1 MLRSKINI
9 QKVGFI
15 LSIIKSTARSIRG
28 TYRAGKNA
36 VNSVNSAYNS
46 AVSGINKVNSAL
58 DPMNT
63 VRSATQRLNNW
74 MDSDSKVSKTTQKNN
89 DSIVSELNNV
99 ANEVVSAAKALDPMN
114 ARKLTEISESLK
126 NISKQISDIK
136 KGLIDNQ
143 DTEIRHQG
151 FDKNV
156 QNVSESKVNVPQ
168 NKSFFDKLLGWL
180 GGLLGISAGALLPLL
195 GSLGSFL
202 TKPLDF
208 ILDLLKGGINKLWT
222 LFEPLLGPIID
233 PLKNGFEFLKN
244 KWNSLV
250 DFINKKI
257 NIGDKWKI
265 SDNDNPKNPK
275 SPKVSSSNPA
285 KEQSWMSKKWDSFK
299 GAMQNGY
306 DWASQKVD
314 DLKSYA
320 SKKYQD
326 IKNSKVGKIISAGYD
341 KLKAAQKYIVE
352 KAIEGFDAV
361 KNMVSSAWDSAVKAA
376 QKGFNMLKK
385 FALAPM
391 EKFVS
396 SVGKKLFGS
405 SKLFSVLPSI
415 LGNLEKIGARLA
427 ASGAKIASKALPG
440 VGFAVGIYQAWDFF
454 TRGRWVLGSIAAL
467 SACISLLPGI
477 GGIIS
482 MCLDLGLFATDIIT
496 SPDDVD
502 NLNKEQND
510 LVNTANKMVQNNDT
524 GGILE
529 PSQVE
534 KDKAQSGVQDSSSN
548 SSSSNKGL
556 NAKVLDGKSANDF
569 AASYTPHKVDSN
581 GTVIAAKTG
590 SIYKGL
596 TWVESEKYDAEKQA
610 YFKKREEKEAQLD
623 ALFEQ
628 GQKAMN
634 SGDTET
640 FNKLVTQR
648 NKLSDEL
655 SKMSLDSID
664 SKYQAIGQARIKKLQ
679 SQGAN
684 ADLSVFRTNGDSS
697 TSSGGTDTKPDSTNA
712 SASVASQASGSISP
726 AQVQGAQSTEAQG
739 SSSGGS
745 PGARAA
751 AEFSK
756 KYNLGTRA
764 TGACAKYVRSYLMAA
779 GYPLSGWP
787 VAAADYINFLPKYGF
802 TPVQGRASQISP
814 EVGDISI
821 TQRFGNHKYGHIA
834 IWNGSNWVSDFKQNS
849 VSIYRDVNAFGG
861 PDANITILR
870 DTSGQ
875 NPSQELVNQQL
886 SNMNSSFKVA
896 LGGGGAKGAV
906 YSLDSGV
913 SNVVTNTAGAAAS
926 VISSGVS
933 SIQSF
938 ANANSITTRKSL
950 TQMYTESGL
959 STSFGSSSV
968 PQAASPAANSTPKET
983 KADIKPASKP
993 VPKAASYGTPHRGQ
1007 YDAETMEDFNNL
1019 GDNFSKSK
1027 SPISLP
1033 GDSKSNVQTNN
1044 AGSVAPVTPVV
1055 NIKNNSSPSDYSWA
1069 SKNSFKIARMFGLD
1083 GISDYEILNE
1093 GSESDFL
1100 QSYGMSKRQA
1110 IQSAGLNNTVQ
1121 TKVASNVKTKDVIPA
1136 VNKTQINNTNIQTKT
1151 KETSNK
1157 DLTDS
1162 FVLS

>member
-1 MLRSKINI
+1 M
-9 QKVGFI
+9 G
-15 LSIIKSTARSIRG
+15 IIKSTARGIRG
-28 TYRAGKNA
+28 TYRAGKNT

-46 AVSGINKVNSAL
+46 TVSGINKVNSAL
-58 DPMNT
+58 DPMNA
-63 VRSATQRLNNW
+63 VRSASQRLNNW
-74 MDSDSKVSKTTQKNN
+74 MDSGSKVSKTTQKNN
-89 DSIVSELNNV
+89 DVIVNELNNV
-99 ANEVVSAAKALDPMN
+99 GNEVVSATKALDPMN

-126 NISKQISDIK
+126 NLSKQISDIK

-151 FDKNV
+151 FDKKV
-156 QNVSESKVNVPQ
+156 QNVSESKVNTPQ
-168 NKSFFDKLLGWL
+168 DKSFFDKLLGWL
-180 GGLLGISAGALLPLL
+180 GNLLGVSTAALLPLL

-275 SPKVSSSNPA
+275 VSSSNPA
-285 KEQSWMSKKWDSFK
+285 KEQSWLSKKWDSFK
-299 GAMQNGY
+299 GAIQNGY
-306 DWASQKVD
+306 DWTSQKID
-314 DLKSYA
+314 DLKSYT

-326 IKNSKVGKIISAGYD
+326 IKNSKVGKIVSAGYD

-361 KNMVSSAWDSAVKAA
+361 KNIVSSAWDSAVKAA

-385 FALAPM
+385 FVLAPI

-482 MCLDLGLFATDIIT
+482 MCLDLGLFAADIIT
-496 SPDDVD
+496 SPEDVD
-502 NLNKEQND
+502 SLNKEQND

-524 GGILE
+524 GGISE
-529 PSQVE
+529 PSQAE
-534 KDKAQSGVQDSSSN
+534 KDKAQSGVQDSSS
-548 SSSSNKGL
+548 SSISSPSSKGL

-569 AASYTPHKVDSN
+569 AALYTPHKVDAN

-596 TWVESEKYDAEKQA
+596 TWEESEKYDVEKQA
-610 YFKKREEKEAQLD
+610 YFKKREEKQAQLD
-623 ALFEQ
+623 TLFKQ
-628 GQKAMN
+628 GQKAMD
-634 SGDTET
+634 SGNTEA

-655 SKMSLDSID
+655 SSMSLDSIN
-664 SKYQAIGQARIKKLQ
+664 SKYEAIGQARIKKLQ

-684 ADLSVFRTNGDSS
+684 ADLSVFRTFRTFRTNGDSN

-712 SASVASQASGSISP
+712 SASVASQASSSISP
-726 AQVQGAQSTEAQG
+726 SLTQNTEVQG

-756 KYNLGTRA
+756 KYNLGTRS
-764 TGACAKYVRSYLMAA
+764 TGSCAKYVRSYLMAA

-802 TPVQGRASQISP
+802 TPVQGRATQISP

-875 NPSQELVNQQL
+875 NPSQELTNQQL
-886 SNMNSSFKVA
+886 SNMDRSFKVA

-906 YSLDSGV
+906 YSLASGV
-913 SNVVTNTAGAAAS
+913 SNAVTNTAGTTAS

-933 SIQSF
+933 SVQSF

-950 TQMYTESGL
+950 TQMYTESRL
-959 STSFGSSSV
+959 STSFRSSSTPQAAGSSS
-968 PQAASPAANSTPKET
+968 APKET
-983 KADIKPASKP
+983 KADIKPVSKP
-993 VPKAASYGTPHRGQ
+993 VSPAPKAASYGIPHRDRYGT
-1007 YDAETMEDFNNL
+1007 ETIADFGNL
-1019 GDNFSKSK
+1019 GDNFSKSNY
-1027 SPISLP
+1027 SLAS
-1033 GDSKSNVQTNN
+1033 GDSKPAGSKSNVQTNN
-1044 AGSVAPVTPVV
+1044 ASPVTPVV
-1055 NIKNNSSPSDYSWA
+1055 NIKNTLSPSDYSWV

-1083 GISDYEILNE
+1083 DISDYEILNE

-1100 QSYGMSKRQA
+1100 QSYGMSKNHA
-1110 IQSAGLNNTVQ
+1110 IRSAGLNNTVQ
-1121 TKVASNVKTKDVIPA
+1121 TKVASNVKTKDSTPA
-1136 VNKTQINNTNIQTKT
+1136 INKTQINNTNIQTKT

>member
-1 MLRSKINI
+1 M
-9 QKVGFI
+9 G
-15 LSIIKSTARSIRG
+15 IIKSTARGIRG
-28 TYRAGKNA
+28 TYRAGKNT
-36 VNSVNSAYNS
+36 VNSVNSAYNNT
-46 AVSGINKVNSAL
+46 VSGINKVNSAL
-58 DPMNT
+58 DPMNA
-63 VRSATQRLNNW
+63 VRSASQRLNNW
-74 MDSDSKVSKTTQKNN
+74 MDSSSKVSKVSKTTQKNN
-89 DSIVSELNNV
+89 ESIINELNNV
-99 ANEVVSAAKALDPMN
+99 GNEVISATKALDPMN

-126 NISKQISDIK
+126 NLSKQISDIK

-151 FDKNV
+151 FDKKV
-156 QNVSESKVNVPQ
+156 QNVSESKVNTPQ

-180 GGLLGISAGALLPLL
+180 GGLLGVSTAALLPLL
-195 GSLGSFL
+195 GALGSFL
-202 TKPLDF
+202 AKPLDF

-250 DFINKKI
+250 DFINKKF

-285 KEQSWMSKKWDSFK
+285 KEQSWLSKKWDSFK
-299 GAMQNGY
+299 GAVQNGY
-306 DWASQKVD
+306 DWTSQKID

-320 SKKYQD
+320 NKKYQD
-326 IKNSKVGKIISAGYD
+326 IKNSKVGKIVSAGYD

-361 KNMVSSAWDSAVKAA
+361 KNIVSSAWDSAVKAA

-385 FALAPM
+385 FTLAPM

-482 MCLDLGLFATDIIT
+482 MCLDLGLFAADIIT
-496 SPDDVD
+496 SPEDVD

-524 GGILE
+524 GGISE
-529 PSQVE
+529 PSQAE
-534 KDKAQSGVQDSSSN
+534 KDKAQSGVQDSSSSP
-548 SSSSNKGL
+548 SSKGL

-569 AASYTPHKVDSN
+569 AALYTPHKVDAN

-596 TWVESEKYDAEKQA
+596 TWEESEKYDAEKQA
-610 YFKKREEKEAQLD
+610 YFKKREEKQARLD
-623 ALFEQ
+623 ALFKQ
-628 GQKAMN
+628 SQKAMD

-640 FNKLVTQR
+640 FNKLDTQR

-655 SKMSLDSID
+655 SSMSLDSIN
-664 SKYQAIGQARIKKLQ
+664 SEYEAIGQTRIKKLQ

-684 ADLSVFRTNGDSS
+684 ADLSVFRTNSGSS

-726 AQVQGAQSTEAQG
+726 SLTQVQEVQG

-756 KYNLGTRA
+756 KYNLGTRS
-764 TGACAKYVRSYLMAA
+764 TGSCAKYVRSYLMAA

-802 TPVQGRASQISP
+802 TPVQGRATQISP

-875 NPSQELVNQQL
+875 NPSQELANQQL
-886 SNMNSSFKVA
+886 SNMDRSFKVA

-906 YSLDSGV
+906 YSLASGV
-913 SNVVTNTAGAAAS
+913 SNAATNTAATAAS

-933 SIQSF
+933 GAKTF

-950 TQMYTESGL
+950 TQMYTESEL
-959 STSFGSSSV
+959 STSFRSSST
-968 PQAASPAANSTPKET
+968 PLAASPTVNSTPKET
-983 KADIKPASKP
+983 KADVKPVSKP
-993 VPKAASYGTPHRGQ
+993 VATKAVPKAASHGTPHRGQ
-1007 YDAETMEDFNNL
+1007 YDVETMADFSNL
-1019 GDNFSKSK
+1019 GDNFSKSNY
-1027 SPISLP
+1027 SLAS
-1033 GDSKSNVQTNN
+1033 GDSKPAGFAGSNVQTNN
-1044 AGSVAPVTPVV
+1044 ASPVTPVV
-1055 NIKNNSSPSDYSWA
+1055 NIKNSSPSDYSWA

-1100 QSYGMSKRQA
+1100 QSYGMPKRQA

-1121 TKVASNVKTKDVIPA
+1121 TKVASNVKTKDSTPA

-1151 KETSNK
+1151 NESTNK

>member
-1 MLRSKINI
+1 M
-9 QKVGFI
+9 G
-15 LSIIKSTARSIRG
+15 IIKSTARGIRG

-46 AVSGINKVNSAL
+46 AVGGINKVNSAL
-58 DPMNT
+58 DPMNA
-63 VRSATQRLNNW
+63 VRSASQRLNNW
-74 MDSDSKVSKTTQKNN
+74 IDSSSKVSKTTQKNN
-89 DSIVSELNNV
+89 DAIVNELNNV
-99 ANEVVSAAKALDPMN
+99 GNEVISATKALDPMN
-114 ARKLTEISESLK
+114 ARKLTEISKSLK
-126 NISKQISDIK
+126 NLSKQISDIK

-151 FDKNV
+151 FDKKV
-156 QNVSESKVNVPQ
+156 QNVSESKVNAPQ

-180 GGLLGISAGALLPLL
+180 GNLLGVSTATLLPLL

-250 DFINKKI
+250 DFINKKF

-275 SPKVSSSNPA
+275 SPSVKSLNT

-299 GAMQNGY
+299 GTIQNGY
-306 DWASQKVD
+306 DWTSQKID
-314 DLKSYA
+314 DLKLYA

-385 FALAPM
+385 FVLAPI

-482 MCLDLGLFATDIIT
+482 MCLDLGLFAADIIT
-496 SPDDVD
+496 SPEDVD
-502 NLNKEQND
+502 SLNKEQND
-510 LVNTANKMVQNNDT
+510 LVNTANKMVQNSDT
-524 GGILE
+524 GGISE
-529 PSQVE
+529 PSQAE
-534 KDKAQSGVQDSSSN
+534 KDKAQSGVQDSSS
-548 SSSSNKGL
+548 SSGAKGL

-569 AASYTPHKVDSN
+569 AALYTPHKVDAN
-581 GTVIAAKTG
+581 GTVVAAKTG

-596 TWVESEKYDAEKQA
+596 TWEESEKYDAEKQA
-610 YFKKREEKEAQLD
+610 YFKKREEKQTQLD

-628 GQKAMN
+628 GQKAMD
-634 SGDTET
+634 SGNTET
-640 FNKLVTQR
+640 FNKLVDQR

-655 SKMSLDSID
+655 SSMSLDSINT
-664 SKYQAIGQARIKKLQ
+664 KYEAMGQARIKKLQ

-684 ADLSVFRTNGDSS
+684 ADLSVFRTFRTNTDSV

-726 AQVQGAQSTEAQG
+726 SLTQNTEVQG

-745 PGARAA
+745 PGSKAA

-756 KYNLGTRA
+756 KYNLGTRS
-764 TGACAKYVRSYLMAA
+764 TGSCAKYVRSYLMAA

-802 TPVQGRASQISP
+802 TPVQGRATQISP

-875 NPSQELVNQQL
+875 NPPQELVNQQL
-886 SNMNSSFKVA
+886 SNMDRSFKVA

-906 YSLDSGV
+906 YSLASGV
-913 SNVVTNTAGAAAS
+913 SNAVTNTAGTAAS
-926 VISSGVS
+926 VISSGVNS
-933 SIQSF
+933 AQSF
-938 ANANSITTRKSL
+938 ANANSISTRKSL
-950 TQMYTESGL
+950 TQMYTESELG
-959 STSFGSSSV
+959 TSFRSSSA
-968 PQAASPAANSTPKET
+968 PQAASPATSSTPKET
-983 KADIKPASKP
+983 KADIKPSSKP
-993 VPKAASYGTPHRGQ
+993 VATKAVPKATSHGTPHRGQ
-1007 YDAETMEDFNNL
+1007 YDAETMADFSNL
-1019 GDNFSKSK
+1019 GDNFSKSNY
-1027 SPISLP
+1027 SLAS
-1033 GDSKSNVQTNN
+1033 GDSKPAGSKSNIQTNN
-1044 AGSVAPVTPVV
+1044 ASPVTPVV
-1055 NIKNNSSPSDYSWA
+1055 IAKNTSAPGDYSWA

-1083 GISDYEILNE
+1083 DISDYEILNE

-1100 QSYGMSKRQA
+1100 QSYSMSKRQA

-1121 TKVASNVKTKDVIPA
+1121 TKVASNVKTKDSTPA
-1136 VNKTQINNTNIQTKT
+1136 INKTQINNTNIQTKT

>member
-1 MLRSKINI
+1 M
-9 QKVGFI
+9 G
-15 LSIIKSTARSIRG
+15 IIKSTARGIRG

-36 VNSVNSAYNS
+36 VNGVNSAYNS

-58 DPMNT
+58 DPMNI
-63 VRSATQRLNNW
+63 VRSTSQRLNNW
-74 MDSDSKVSKTTQKNN
+74 MDSSSKVSKSTQKNN
-89 DSIVSELNNV
+89 DVIVNELNNV
-99 ANEVVSAAKALDPMN
+99 GNEVISATKALDPMN

-126 NISKQISDIK
+126 NLSKQISDIK

-151 FDKNV
+151 FDKKV
-156 QNVSESKVNVPQ
+156 QNVSESKVNTPQ

-180 GGLLGISAGALLPLL
+180 GGLLGISTAALLPLL

-202 TKPLDF
+202 SKPLDF

-250 DFINKKI
+250 DFINKKF

-275 SPKVSSSNPA
+275 SPSVKSLNT
-285 KEQSWMSKKWDSFK
+285 KEQSWLSKKWDSFK

-306 DWASQKVD
+306 DWSSRKID

-352 KAIEGFDAV
+352 KAIEGFDTV
-361 KNMVSSAWDSAVKAA
+361 KNIVSSAWDSAVKAA

-385 FALAPM
+385 FVLAPI

-482 MCLDLGLFATDIIT
+482 MCLDLGLFAADIIT
-496 SPDDVD
+496 SPEDVD
-502 NLNKEQND
+502 SLNKEQND

-524 GGILE
+524 GGISE

-534 KDKAQSGVQDSSSN
+534 KDKAQSGVQDSSY
-548 SSSSNKGL
+548 SSSSGSSAKGL

-569 AASYTPHKVDSN
+569 AALYTPHKVDAN

-596 TWVESEKYDAEKQA
+596 TWEESEKYDAEKQA
-610 YFKKREEKEAQLD
+610 YFKKREEKQAQLD
-623 ALFEQ
+623 TLFEQ
-628 GQKAMN
+628 SQKAMD

-640 FNKLVTQR
+640 FNKLNTQR

-655 SKMSLDSID
+655 SSMSLDSINN
-664 SKYQAIGQARIKKLQ
+664 KYEAIGQARIKKMQ

-684 ADLSVFRTNGDSS
+684 ADLSVFRTFRTNTDSV

-712 SASVASQASGSISP
+712 SASVTSQASGSIT
-726 AQVQGAQSTEAQG
+726 STTQNTEVQG

-745 PGARAA
+745 PGSKAA

-756 KYNLGTRA
+756 KYNLGTRS
-764 TGACAKYVRSYLMAA
+764 TGSCAKYVRSYLMAS

-787 VAAADYINFLPKYGF
+787 IAAADYINFLPKYGF
-802 TPVQGRASQISP
+802 TPVQGRATQISP

-821 TQRFGNHKYGHIA
+821 TRRFGNHKYGHIA
-834 IWNGSNWVSDFKQNS
+834 IWNGSNWISDFKQNS

-886 SNMNSSFKVA
+886 SNMDKSFKVA

-906 YSLDSGV
+906 YSLASGV
-913 SNVVTNTAGAAAS
+913 SNAVTNTAG

-933 SIQSF
+933 GAKTFASEHSF
-938 ANANSITTRKSL
+938 NTRKSL
-950 TQMYTESGL
+950 AQMYTESNS
-959 STSFGSSSV
+959 STSFRSSSTPSSV
-968 PQAASPAANSTPKET
+968 SSSIPKET
-983 KADIKPASKP
+983 KADIKPASKTVAP
-993 VPKAASYGTPHRGQ
+993 VPKAVPKSVSYETPHRGQ
-1007 YDAETMEDFNNL
+1007 YDTETMTDFSNL
-1019 GDNFSKSK
+1019 GDNFGKSNYSLASGDSKSAG
-1027 SPISLP
+1027 SAGSA
-1033 GDSKSNVQTNN
+1033 GSKSNVQTNN
-1044 AGSVAPVTPVV
+1044 ASPVTPVV
-1055 NIKNNSSPSDYSWA
+1055 ITKNSSPSDYSWT

-1093 GSESDFL
+1093 GTESDFL
-1100 QSYGMSKRQA
+1100 QSYGMSKSQA
-1110 IQSAGLNNTVQ
+1110 IQSVGLNNTVQ

-1136 VNKTQINNTNIQTKT
+1136 INKTQINNTNIQTKT

>member
-1 MLRSKINI
+1 MD
-9 QKVGFI
+9 
-15 LSIIKSTARSIRG
+15 IIKSTARGIRG
-28 TYRAGKNA
+28 TYRAGKNT

-58 DPMNT
+58 DPMNI
-63 VRSATQRLNNW
+63 VRSTSQRLNNW
-74 MDSDSKVSKTTQKNN
+74 MDSGSKVTKTTQKNN
-89 DSIVSELNNV
+89 ESVINELNNV
-99 ANEVVSAAKALDPMN
+99 GNEVISATKALDPMN
-114 ARKLTEISESLK
+114 ARKLTEISGSLK
-126 NISKQISDIK
+126 NLSKQISDIK

-151 FDKNV
+151 FDKKI
-156 QNVSESKVNVPQ
+156 QNVSESKVNAPQ
-168 NKSFFDKLLGWL
+168 NKSFFDKLWGWL
-180 GGLLGISAGALLPLL
+180 GSLLGISTAALLPLL
-195 GSLGSFL
+195 GSLGTFL

-250 DFINKKI
+250 DFINKKF

-275 SPKVSSSNPA
+275 SPSVKSLNT
-285 KEQSWMSKKWDSFK
+285 KEQSWLSKKWDSFK

-306 DWASQKVD
+306 NWTSQKID
-314 DLKSYA
+314 DLKLYA
-320 SKKYQD
+320 NKKYQD

-361 KNMVSSAWDSAVKAA
+361 KNIVSSAWDSAVKAA

-385 FALAPM
+385 FVLAPI

-396 SVGKKLFGS
+396 SVGKKLFGN

-440 VGFAVGIYQAWDFF
+440 VGFAVGVYQAWDFF

-482 MCLDLGLFATDIIT
+482 MCLDLGLFAADIIT
-496 SPDDVD
+496 SPEDVD
-502 NLNKEQND
+502 SLNKEQND

-524 GGILE
+524 GGISE
-529 PSQVE
+529 PSQAE
-534 KDKAQSGVQDSSSN
+534 KDKAQSGVQDL
-548 SSSSNKGL
+548 SSSSGAKGL

-569 AASYTPHKVDSN
+569 AALYTPHKVDSN

-596 TWVESEKYDAEKQA
+596 TWEESEKYDAEKQA
-610 YFKKREEKEAQLD
+610 YFKKREEKQAQLD

-628 GQKAMN
+628 GQKAMD

-648 NKLSDEL
+648 DKLSDTL
-655 SKMSLDSID
+655 SSMSLDSINT
-664 SKYQAIGQARIKKLQ
+664 KYETMGQARIKKLQ

-684 ADLSVFRTNGDSS
+684 ADLSVFRTNADSV

-726 AQVQGAQSTEAQG
+726 TQTTQTQEAQG

-756 KYNLGTRA
+756 KYNLGTRS
-764 TGACAKYVRSYLMAA
+764 TGSCAKYVRSYLMAS

-802 TPVQGRASQISP
+802 TPVRGRATQISP

-875 NPSQELVNQQL
+875 NPSPELVNQQL
-886 SNMNSSFKVA
+886 SNMNRSFKVA
-896 LGGGGAKGAV
+896 LGGGGAKGAA
-906 YSLDSGV
+906 YSLASGV
-913 SNVVTNTAGAAAS
+913 SNMVTNTAGSAAS

-933 SIQSF
+933 SVQSF

-950 TQMYTESGL
+950 TQMYVESGL
-959 STSFGSSSV
+959 STSFGTSSV
-968 PQAASPAANSTPKET
+968 PKAASPAASSTPKET
-983 KADIKPASKP
+983 KADIKPVSKP
-993 VPKAASYGTPHRGQ
+993 VASAPKAASYGTPHRGQ
-1007 YDAETMEDFNNL
+1007 YDAETMSDFNNL
-1019 GDNFSKSK
+1019 GDNFSKSNY
-1027 SPISLP
+1027 SLASEDSKP
-1033 GDSKSNVQTNN
+1033 VGSVGSVGSVSSVGSKSNVQTNN
-1044 AGSVAPVTPVV
+1044 ASPVTPVV
-1055 NIKNNSSPSDYSWA
+1055 NIKNSSPSDYSWA

-1083 GISDYEILNE
+1083 DISDYEILNE

-1100 QSYGMSKRQA
+1100 QSYGMPKRQA

-1121 TKVASNVKTKDVIPA
+1121 TKVASNVKTKDSTPA
-1136 VNKTQINNTNIQTKT
+1136 INKTQINNTNIQTKT
-1151 KETSNK
+1151 NESTNK

>member
-1 MLRSKINI
+1 M
-9 QKVGFI
+9 G
-15 LSIIKSTARSIRG
+15 IIKSTARGIRG

-46 AVSGINKVNSAL
+46 TVSGINKVNSAL
-58 DPMNT
+58 DPMNV
-63 VRSATQRLNNW
+63 VRSTSQRLNNW
-74 MDSDSKVSKTTQKNN
+74 IDSGSKVSKVTQKNN
-89 DSIVSELNNV
+89 ESIINELNNV
-99 ANEVVSAAKALDPMN
+99 GNEVISATKALDPMN

-126 NISKQISDIK
+126 NLSKQISDIK

-151 FDKNV
+151 FDKKV
-156 QNVSESKVNVPQ
+156 QNVSESKVNTPQ

-180 GGLLGISAGALLPLL
+180 GNLLGVSTATLLPLL

-250 DFINKKI
+250 DFINKKF

-275 SPKVSSSNPA
+275 SPSVKSLNT

-299 GAMQNGY
+299 GTIQNGY
-306 DWASQKVD
+306 DWSSRKID
-314 DLKSYA
+314 DLKSYT

-361 KNMVSSAWDSAVKAA
+361 KNIVSSAWDSAVKAA

-385 FALAPM
+385 FVLAPI

-396 SVGKKLFGS
+396 SVGKKLFGN

-482 MCLDLGLFATDIIT
+482 MCLDLGLFAADIIT
-496 SPDDVD
+496 SPEDVD
-502 NLNKEQND
+502 SLNKEQND

-524 GGILE
+524 GGISE
-529 PSQVE
+529 PSQAE
-534 KDKAQSGVQDSSSN
+534 KDKAQSGVQDSSS
-548 SSSSNKGL
+548 SPGAKGL

-569 AASYTPHKVDSN
+569 AALYTPHKVDAN

-596 TWVESEKYDAEKQA
+596 TWEESEKYDAEKQA
-610 YFKKREEKEAQLD
+610 YFKKREEKQTQLD

-628 GQKAMN
+628 SQKAMD

-640 FNKLVTQR
+640 FNKLNTQR
-648 NKLSDEL
+648 DKLSDTL
-655 SKMSLDSID
+655 SSMSLDSIN
-664 SKYQAIGQARIKKLQ
+664 SKYEAIGQARIKKLQ
-679 SQGAN
+679 SQGTN
-684 ADLSVFRTNGDSS
+684 ADLSVFRTFRTNVDSV
-697 TSSGGTDTKPDSTNA
+697 TSSGGIDTKPDSTNVG
-712 SASVASQASGSISP
+712 ASVASQASGSISP
-726 AQVQGAQSTEAQG
+726 ARTSQNTEVQG

-745 PGARAA
+745 PGSKAA

-756 KYNLGTRA
+756 KYNLGTRS
-764 TGACAKYVRSYLMAA
+764 TGSCAKYVRSYLMAS

-802 TPVQGRASQISP
+802 TPVQGRATQIRP

-886 SNMNSSFKVA
+886 SNMDRSFKVA

-906 YSLDSGV
+906 YSLASGV
-913 SNVVTNTAGAAAS
+913 SNAVTNTAGTAAS

-933 SIQSF
+933 SVQSF
-938 ANANSITTRKSL
+938 ANANSISTRKSL
-950 TQMYTESGL
+950 TQMYTESRL
-959 STSFGSSSV
+959 STSFRSSST
-968 PQAASPAANSTPKET
+968 PQAAGSSSTPKET
-983 KADIKPASKP
+983 KADVKPASKP
-993 VPKAASYGTPHRGQ
+993 VAPVASAPKAASYGIPHRGQ
-1007 YDAETMEDFNNL
+1007 YDAETMADFSNL
-1019 GDNFSKSK
+1019 GDNFSKSNY
-1027 SPISLP
+1027 SLAS
-1033 GDSKSNVQTNN
+1033 GDSKSAGSAGSAGSNVQTNN
-1044 AGSVAPVTPVV
+1044 ASPVTPVV
-1055 NIKNNSSPSDYSWA
+1055 IAKNNSAPGDYSWA

-1083 GISDYEILNE
+1083 DISDYEILNE

-1100 QSYGMSKRQA
+1100 QSYSMSKRQA

-1121 TKVASNVKTKDVIPA
+1121 TKVASNVKTKDSTPA
-1136 VNKTQINNTNIQTKT
+1136 INKTQINNTNIQTKT
-1151 KETSNK
+1151 KEISNK

>member
-1 MLRSKINI
+1 M
-9 QKVGFI
+9 G
-15 LSIIKSTARSIRG
+15 IIKSTARGIRG

-58 DPMNT
+58 DPMNA

-89 DSIVSELNNV
+89 DAVVSELNNV
-99 ANEVVSAAKALDPMN
+99 GNEVVSAAKALDPAN

-126 NISKQISDIK
+126 NLSKQISDIK

-151 FDKNV
+151 FDKKV
-156 QNVSESKVNVPQ
+156 QNVSESKVNTPQ
-168 NKSFFDKLLGWL
+168 DKSFFDKLLGWL
-180 GGLLGISAGALLPLL
+180 GGLLGISAGTLLPLL

-250 DFINKKI
+250 DFINKKF

-299 GAMQNGY
+299 GAVQNGY

-440 VGFAVGIYQAWDFF
+440 VGFAVGIYQAWDYF

-482 MCLDLGLFATDIIT
+482 MCLDLGLFAADIIT

-524 GGILE
+524 GGISE
-529 PSQVE
+529 PSQAE

-596 TWVESEKYDAEKQA
+596 TWEESEKYDAERQA

-679 SQGAN
+679 NQGAN
-684 ADLSVFRTNGDSS
+684 ADLSIFRTNGDSS

-712 SASVASQASGSISP
+712 SASVASQASGSINP
-726 AQVQGAQSTEAQG
+726 TQIQETQG

-745 PGARAA
+745 PGSKAA

-756 KYNLGTRA
+756 KYNLGTRS
-764 TGACAKYVRSYLMAA
+764 TGSCAKYVRSYLMAA

-802 TPVQGRASQISP
+802 TPVRGRASQISP

-849 VSIYRDVNAFGG
+849 VSIYRDVNSFGG

-886 SNMNSSFKVA
+886 SNMDSSFKVA

-906 YSLDSGV
+906 YSLASGV
-913 SNVVTNTAGAAAS
+913 SNAVTNAAGTAAS

-933 SIQSF
+933 SAQAF
-938 ANANSITTRKSL
+938 ANTNSITTRKSL
-950 TQMYTESGL
+950 AQMYAESGL
-959 STSFGSSSV
+959 STSFGSSIT
-968 PQAASPAANSTPKET
+968 PQAVSPSPKET
-983 KADIKPASKP
+983 KADTKPTPKAAP
-993 VPKAASYGTPHRGQ
+993 VTPKAASSGTPHRGQ
-1007 YDAETMEDFNNL
+1007 YDAETMADFSNL

-1027 SPISLP
+1027 SPVSIP

-1055 NIKNNSSPSDYSWA
+1055 NTKNASSSGDYSWA

-1100 QSYGMSKRQA
+1100 QSYGMAKRQA
-1110 IQSAGLNNTVQ
+1110 IQAAGLNNTVQ
-1121 TKVASNVKTKDVIPA
+1121 TKTASNVKTKDIVPA